1 MQQVREKYK
10 SDVNSMIVG
19 IVLTVMNV
27 KIYTQSLNNNQRRL
41 EEVTEQ
47 VLPKDMEEKDV
58 LKRVEKYLN
67 LGDRRL

>member
-27 KIYTQSLNNNQRRL
+27 KIYT
-41 EEVTEQ
+41 
-47 VLPKDMEEKDV
+47 
-58 LKRVEKYLN
+58 
-67 LGDRRL
+67 